1 MLSQY
6 RTGLSMS
13 VSDSESQFR
22 VLHGWAEMSPDE
34 PVVAG
39 SMGTWRI
46 CYRVGRYGID
56 DGGRIRVVRRFVSDW
71 GTPQTDRPDQGD
83 FLTVSTAG
91 SARVSVACDPQAHV
105 RPWQKSMTV
114 SVNDG
119 YLREGDTVTLVLGD
133 TSSGGPGSRAQTF
146 CEPRFEF
153 RVLVDCFGTG
163 SFVELEPAGSVPVV
177 GGSAAEIQLI
187 VPTDVVL
194 GIPFRVS
201 VRVLDQWGN
210 PADRYQ
216 GALETGDSA
225 KLFYGLPSRLTLER
239 SDQGILRLDGIL
251 AREPGTYRIEAVD
264 PKRGL
269 KAASNPLLVKTH
281 QHRRRRFWG
290 DLHGQSEE
298 TVGTLTVDEYFAFA
312 RNQALVDFAGHQGNC
327 FQITPEVWDRIRD
340 TVRAFHEP
348 GRFVTFLGYE
358 WSGLTAGGGDRNV
371 YFRGDD
377 GPLHRAGRCLI
388 PPATAGEEP
397 ECYPVTELYRRF
409 RGRNDVLMIPHV
421 GGRWADL
428 DSFDPELEPLVEI
441 YSSWGEFE
449 WLLKDAFDR
458 GLRVGISCGSDDHKG
473 RPGASYPGAGTF
485 GVQGGLLCLW
495 ASELTRESLWEAL
508 QGHRCYGTTGARI
521 ALEFET
527 INNVPMG
534 GEERTQGLPRFRV
547 RVEGT
552 GDVERIELRRG
563 TECVDAL
570 PRGPGIPCASDTVR
584 VAWSGAR
591 NRGRDRAARWD
602 GAVEVMGTRIV
613 EATGYAFDSPGE
625 GIREVG
631 PHRVAW
637 ESVTSGDADGILLK
651 LDPADAGVLRFRTE
665 RAQFEVGLE
674 KLLDAPVTHSAGG
687 LDLKVQVRREPL
699 GLGQSVEA
707 ELTDP
712 AAPTAPAPYYVVV
725 LQKDGAKAWAS
736 PIWVSPAP

>member
-1 MLSQY
+1 MTEL
-6 RTGLSMS
+6 
-13 VSDSESQFR
+13 DSGTRFR
-22 VLHGWAEMSPDE
+22 VLHGSASFSPGQ

-46 CYRVGRYGID
+46 RYRVGKYGID

-71 GTPQTDRPDQGD
+71 GAPQTDRPDGAD
-83 FLTVSTAG
+83 FLTVSTTGA
-91 SARVSVACDPQAHV
+91 ARVAASCDPQAHV
-105 RPWQKSMTV
+105 RPWQKSV
-114 SVNDG
+114 SVSVTDG
-119 YLREGDTVTLVLGD
+119 YLREGETVTLILGD
-133 TSSGGPGSRAQTF
+133 TSAGGPGTRAQTF

-153 RVLVDCFGTG
+153 KVLVDCFGTG
-163 SFVELEPAGSVPVV
+163 SFVELEPAGSVPIVSGPAV
-177 GGSAAEIQLI
+177 EIQLI

-210 PADRYQ
+210 PADSYQ
-216 GALETGDSA
+216 GVLETGDSA
-225 KLFYGLPSRLTLER
+225 KLFYGFPSRLNLER
-239 SDQGILRLDGIL
+239 SDQGILCLDGVL
-251 AREPGTYRIEAVD
+251 AREPGIYRVEAVD
-264 PKRGL
+264 RKRGL
-269 KAASNPLLVKTH
+269 RAISNPLLVRPH
-281 QHRRRRFWG
+281 QPLRRRFWG

-298 TVGTLTVDEYFAFA
+298 TVGTLRVDEYFAFA
-312 RNQALVDFAGHQGNC
+312 RNKALVDFAGHQGNC
-327 FQITPEVWDRIRD
+327 FQITPEVWGRIRE

-377 GPLHRAGRCLI
+377 GPLHRASRCLI
-388 PPATAGEEP
+388 RPAAPGEDP

-409 RGRNDVLMIPHV
+409 RDRDDVLLVPHV

-428 DSFDPELEPLVEI
+428 DLFDPELEPLVEI

-449 WLLKDAFDR
+449 WLLQDALDR

-485 GVQGGLLCLW
+485 GVRGGLLCVW
-495 ASELTRESLWEAL
+495 ASELTRESLWNAL
-508 QGHRCYGTTGARI
+508 QARRCYGTTGERI

-527 INNVPMG
+527 GGGVPMG

-570 PRGPGIPCASDTVR
+570 PRDRGTPCSPDTVR
-584 VAWSGAR
+584 VSWSGAR

-602 GAVEVMGTRIV
+602 GSVEAVGTRIV
-613 EATGYAFDSPGE
+613 DAKGFAFDSPSE
-625 GIREVG
+625 GLREIG
-631 PHRVAW
+631 PNRISW
-637 ESVTSGDADGILLK
+637 ESVTSGDADGVLLK
-651 LDPADAGVLRFRTE
+651 LDPADAGILRFRTE
-665 RAQFEVGLE
+665 RVQFDLDLE
-674 KLLDAPVTHSAGG
+674 SLPDEPMTYLAGG
-687 LDLKVQVRREPL
+687 LDLKVEVRRDPL
-699 GLGQSVEA
+699 GLGQSIEA
-707 ELTDP
+707 ELTDSE
-712 AAPTAPAPYYVVV
+712 APASPTPYHVVV
-725 LQKDGAKAWAS
+725 FQKNGAKAWAS
-736 PIWVSPAP
+736 PIWISPVS

>member
-1 MLSQY
+1 M
-6 RTGLSMS
+6 TDA
-13 VSDSESQFR
+13 DSGTRFR
-22 VLHGWAEMSPDE
+22 VLHGSASLSPGE

-39 SMGTWRI
+39 SLGTWRI
-46 CYRVGRYGID
+46 RYRVGKYGID
-56 DGGRIRVVRRFVSDW
+56 DGGSIRVVRRFVSDW
-71 GTPQTDRPDQGD
+71 GAPQTERPDQAD
-83 FLTVSTAG
+83 FLTISTSG
-91 SARVSVACDPQAHV
+91 SARVTVSCDPRAHV

-114 SVNDG
+114 SVKDG

-133 TSSGGPGSRAQTF
+133 TSAGGPGSRAQTF

-163 SFVELEPAGSVPVV
+163 SFVELESAGSVPIV
-177 GGSAAEIQLI
+177 GGPGAEVQLI

-194 GIPFRVS
+194 GIPFRLS

-216 GALETGDSA
+216 GVLETGGSA
-225 KLFYGLPSRLTLER
+225 GLFYGLPSRLTLER
-239 SDQGILRLDGIL
+239 TDQGILRLDGIL
-251 AREPGTYRIEAVD
+251 AREPGIYRIEAED
-264 PKRGL
+264 RKHGL
-269 KAASNPLLVKTH
+269 KAVSNPLFVKPH
-281 QHRRRRFWG
+281 QPRRRRFWG

-298 TVGTLTVDEYFAFA
+298 TVGTLRVDEYFAFA
-312 RNQALVDFAGHQGNC
+312 RNRALVDFAGHQGNC
-327 FQITPEVWDRIRD
+327 FQITPGVWDRIRE
-340 TVRAFHEP
+340 TVRNFNEP

-377 GPLHRAGRCLI
+377 GPLHRASRCLI
-388 PPATAGEEP
+388 APTNQDGAP
-397 ECYPVTELYRRF
+397 ECYPVEELYRRL
-409 RGRNDVLMIPHV
+409 RGRDDVLLVPHV

-428 DSFDPELEPLVEI
+428 DSFEPGLEPLVEI

-485 GVQGGLLCLW
+485 GVQGGLLCVR

-508 QGHRCYGTTGARI
+508 RERRCYGTTGARI

-527 INNVPMG
+527 PGGVSMG

-552 GDVERIELRRG
+552 VDVERIELRRG
-563 TECVDAL
+563 TDCVDAL
-570 PRGPGIPCASDTVR
+570 PRDPGIPCSSDTVR
-584 VAWSGAR
+584 IAWSGAR
-591 NRGRDRAARWD
+591 NRGRDRAACWD
-602 GAVEVMGTRIV
+602 GAVEAVGTRIV
-613 EATGYAFDSPGE
+613 EARGYAFDSPSE

-631 PHRVAW
+631 PHRVTW
-637 ESVTSGDADGILLK
+637 ESVTSGDADGILLT
-651 LDPADAGVLRFRTE
+651 LDPADSGVLRFKTDRI
-665 RAQFEVGLE
+665 RFVIDLE
-674 KLLDAPVTHSAGG
+674 KLSDVPVTCPAGG
-687 LDLKVQVRREPL
+687 LDLKVQAQREPL
-699 GLGQSVEA
+699 GLGRSVDA
-707 ELTDP
+707 ELKDP
-712 AAPTAPAPYYVVV
+712 AAPAGPTPYYVVV

-736 PIWVSPAP
+736 PIWVSPGP

>member
-1 MLSQY
+1 MTEL
-6 RTGLSMS
+6 
-13 VSDSESQFR
+13 DSRSQFR
-22 VLHGWAEMSPDE
+22 VLHGWASMSPEE

-39 SMGTWRI
+39 SLGTWRV

-71 GTPQTDRPDQGD
+71 GTPQSDRPDQAD
-83 FLTVSTAG
+83 FLTVSTSG
-91 SARVSVACDPQAHV
+91 SAKVSVACDPQAHV
-105 RPWQKSMTV
+105 RPWQKSITV

-119 YLREGDTVTLVLGD
+119 HLREGDTVTLVLGD
-133 TSSGGPGSRAQTF
+133 TSAGGPGSRAQTF

-153 RVLVDCFGTG
+153 KVLVDCFGTG
-163 SFVELEPAGSVPVV
+163 SFSELEPIGSVPIV
-177 GGSAAEIQLI
+177 GGPGAEIQLL

-216 GALETGDSA
+216 GVLEAGDSA
-225 KLFYGLPSRLTLER
+225 ELFYGLPSRLTLEP
-239 SDQGILRLDGIL
+239 SDRGILCLDGVL
-251 AREPGTYRIEAVD
+251 AREPGIYRVEAVD
-264 PKRGL
+264 RKRGL
-269 KAASNPLLVKTH
+269 KAVSNPLLVKMH
-281 QHRRRRFWG
+281 QPRRRRFWG

-298 TVGTLTVDEYFAFA
+298 TVGTLTVGEYFAFA

-327 FQITPEVWDRIRD
+327 FQITPEVWDRIRQ
-340 TVRAFHEP
+340 TVGAFHEP

-377 GPLHRAGRCLI
+377 GPLHRASRCLI
-388 PPATAGEEP
+388 SPAGGDEDP
-397 ECYPVTELYRRF
+397 ECYPVTELYRRL
-409 RGRNDVLMIPHV
+409 RGRDDVLLIPHV

-428 DSFDPELEPLVEI
+428 DYFDPELEPLVEI

-495 ASELTRESLWEAL
+495 ASELTRESLWNAL
-508 QGHRCYGTTGARI
+508 QARRCYGTTGERI

-527 INNVPMG
+527 VGGIPMG
-534 GEERTQGLPRFRV
+534 GEDRTQGPPRFRV

-552 GDVERIELRRG
+552 SDVERIELRRG
-563 TECVDAL
+563 TACVDTL
-570 PRGPGIPCASDTVR
+570 PRGPGIPCAADTVR
-584 VAWSGAR
+584 FTWSGAR
-591 NRGRDRAARWD
+591 NRGRERAARWD
-602 GAVEVMGTRIV
+602 GSVEASGTRIV
-613 EATGYAFDSPGE
+613 EARGYAFDSPAE
-625 GIREVG
+625 GIREAG
-631 PHRVAW
+631 SHRVSW

-651 LDPADAGVLRFRTE
+651 LDPADTGSLRFHTDRL
-665 RAQFEVGLE
+665 QFDLDLEVLS
-674 KLLDAPVTHSAGG
+674 DTPATYSAGG
-687 LDLKVQVRREPL
+687 LGLMVQVRRQPL
-699 GLGQSVEA
+699 GLGRSIEA
-707 ELTDP
+707 VLTDP
-712 AAPTAPAPYYVVV
+712 VTPTSPTPYYVVV
-725 LQKDGAKAWAS
+725 FQKNGAKAWAS
-736 PIWVSPAP
+736 PIWISPVS